1 MSDEEDEEFELAAV
15 ISNMRSQLSDLEDRE
30 QDIQEVLQ
38 RVARGK
44 RPTVSTSLDEDE
56 DDDDLNSTPERV
68 TSVTGTHLV
77 TSIGDK
83 VPSTSATRCSLDHE
97 SSDVKKKKNRSD
109 DKPAIVPDDTDD
121 LTDHEHE
128 EDLSLYENK
137 SGLAE
142 DMKFL
147 ASMPELCGKFF
158 LTHFLFL
165 PRYNIDMCYNYA
177 K

>member
-15 ISNMRSQLSDLEDRE
+15 ISNMRSQLSDLEDRQ
-30 QDIQEVLQ
+30 QDIEEVLE

-56 DDDDLNSTPERV
+56 DDDDLNSTPDRG
-68 TSVTGTHLV
+68 TSVAGTAIHHLA
-77 TSIGDK
+77 SSCASGGDK
-83 VPSTSATRCSLDHE
+83 VPSMSTTRGSVDHG
-97 SSDVKKKKNRSD
+97 SSDVKKKKNRSE

-147 ASMPELCGKFF
+147 ASMPELCGK
-158 LTHFLFL
+158 
-165 PRYNIDMCYNYA
+165 Y
-177 K
+177 